1 MDDLTKLM
9 PFSIPPWAVAAL
21 GGVVYAAW
29 DSIKGWLHT
38 ASTYLLE
45 HRVLDPDLGFALMD
59 RLVHHPDPKVR
70 TPLSQFGRRGY
81 LLKNVQVQDGGFR
94 WIISRWMPHS
104 DNILWYRW
112 KFLKLPLIIG
122 VDGKMDFRF
131 IRGTLALD
139 KYLDELLQYVNTFA
153 GLRFKVHRLGG
164 SSSQMVSTGEGDNRK
179 SRVQESDQSREGFFN
194 RFYRGVGVLGATR
207 QELQPYIPEGG
218 PEDLWCSDVVQEV
231 LQDVRSWFKARKWF
245 LSRHLSWK
253 RGYLLAGK
261 PGTGKSSLVR
271 AIAIDLDLPVYL
283 FDLGSMNN
291 SDLDTAWESVRS
303 NSPCVVLFE
312 DIDAVYHGRNPANPS
327 ELRNTPPTFDWLL
340 NRLDGVDQEANGV
353 LTFITSNNPLL
364 VDTAL
369 GGRLQ
374 PDGVELAE
382 GMTARPGRVDRVVTL
397 PDSISPEGKAFLA
410 RRLIQDPALEA
421 EILKSADPVTP
432 AQFQERCIQVAR
444 EASYRLFDEKGA
456 E

>member
-21 GGVVYAAW
+21 GGIVYAAW

-59 RLVHHPDPKVR
+59 RMVHHPDSNMQM
-70 TPLSQFGRRGY
+70 PLSQFGRKGY
-81 LLKNVQVQDGGFR
+81 LLKNVQTSDGTFR
-94 WIISRWMPHS
+94 WIVTRWMPHS

-112 KFLKLPLIIG
+112 KFLKLPLLIS

-131 IRGTLALD
+131 VRGTLDLAH
-139 KYLDELLQYVNTFA
+139 YLDELLQHVNTFA
-153 GLRFKVHRLGG
+153 GQRFKVHRLGG
-164 SSSQMVSTGEGDNRK
+164 SSSQTVTTGEGDNKRA
-179 SRVQESDQSREGFFN
+179 RTQESDQSREGFFN

-207 QELQPYIPEGG
+207 GELQPHIPEGG
-218 PEDLWCSDVVQEV
+218 PEDLWCGPVVDEV
-231 LQDVRSWFKARKWF
+231 LLDVKSWFKARQWF
-245 LSRHLSWK
+245 VSRHLAWK

-271 AIAIDLDLPVYL
+271 AIAIALDLPIYL
-283 FDLGSMNN
+283 FDLGSMTNG
-291 SDLDTAWESVRS
+291 DLDNAWESVRS
-303 NSPCVVLFE
+303 NSPCIVLFE
-312 DIDAVYHGRNPANPS
+312 DIDAVYHGREPANQS

-353 LTFITSNNPLL
+353 LTFVTTNNPLL

-369 GGRLQ
+369 GGRRN
-374 PDGVELAE
+374 PDGTEAPAGL
-382 GMTARPGRVDRVVTL
+382 ARPGRIDRVVTL
-397 PDSISPEGKAFLA
+397 PDSISVEGKAFLA
-410 RRLIQDPALEA
+410 ARLVQDPALEA
-421 EILKSADPVTP
+421 KLVNDTLETP
-432 AQFQERCIQVAR
+432 AQFQERCIQAAR
-444 EASYRLFDEKGA
+444 EASYRLFGDKHE
-456 E
+456 